1 MARLGPCPV
10 RIEEVGM
17 SDDNMDVLVAAYL
30 SVDDAERDFEALLAE
45 ITAKRVKVDSAIVVV
60 KDPDGTVSVRDTGD
74 KAGRKGAKWGAGVG
88 LLVGLAA
95 PPLIGAVAVGAAG
108 GAAVGKIVGHK
119 ARTGI
124 EEKVGDALKSGT
136 AVVMVLFES
145 SQRLGIEQALP
156 GSPAKSIA
164 PLDGVR
170 ELKDALAVSQDKEV
184 PKTIFGQG

>member
-1 MARLGPCPV
+1 
-10 RIEEVGM
+10 M

-95 PPLIGAVAVGAAG
+95 LHSSGRSPWVRLGARRW
-108 GAAVGKIVGHK
+108 
-119 ARTGI
+119 ARS
-124 EEKVGDALKSGT
+124 SGT
-136 AVVMVLFES
+136 RHA
-145 SQRLGIEQALP
+145 P
-156 GSPAKSIA
+156 GSRRRSET
-164 PLDGVR
+164 R
-170 ELKDALAVSQDKEV
+170 
-184 PKTIFGQG
+184 